1 MCYRQRLPQDP
12 SAIQASMFSDARL
25 VGRSSA
31 IRSVPC
37 AVEAGAIL
45 LLRGVQMDLLAIDV
59 SAADVVPHVVIEA
72 DDEPKLCMWRNLK
85 HLFWAAS

>member
-45 LLRGVQMDLLAIDV
+45 PLRGVEMDLLAIDV

-72 DDEPKLCMWRNLK
+72 DDEPQFCL
-85 HLFWAAS
+85 

>member
-12 SAIQASMFSDARL
+12 SAIQAAMFSDARL

-31 IRSVPC
+31 IRSVPS

-45 LLRGVQMDLLAIDV
+45 PLRCVEMYLLAIDV
-59 SAADVVPHVVIEA
+59 RAADVVPHVVIEA
-72 DDEPKLCMWRNLK
+72 DDEPHFCL
-85 HLFWAAS
+85 